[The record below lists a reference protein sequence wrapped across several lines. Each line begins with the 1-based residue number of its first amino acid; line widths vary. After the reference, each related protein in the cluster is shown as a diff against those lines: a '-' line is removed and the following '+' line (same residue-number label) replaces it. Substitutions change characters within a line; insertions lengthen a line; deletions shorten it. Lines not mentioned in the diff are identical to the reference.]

1 MEEKKKDI
9 PYFGCIDF
17 LSGERPV
24 GLPKARVIK
33 TGKTHHTENN
43 DPIEVRRTV
52 RSGVR
57 TFGAGESIDWRK
69 EYN

>member
-1 MEEKKKDI
+1 MEEKKNI

-17 LSGERPV
+17 LSGQRPE

-43 DPIEVRRTV
+43 APFEVKRSIRR
-52 RSGVR
+52 GVR
-57 TFGAGESIDWRK
+57 TFGAGESIDWRQ